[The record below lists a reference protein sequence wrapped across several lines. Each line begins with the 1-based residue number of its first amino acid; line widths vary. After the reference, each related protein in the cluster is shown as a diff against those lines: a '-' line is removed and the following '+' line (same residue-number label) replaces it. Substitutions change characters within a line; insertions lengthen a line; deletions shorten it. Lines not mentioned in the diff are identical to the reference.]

1 MLCGKRNLRMIT
13 SSVKL
18 ACWRWTFPINSWTS
32 RRLSISSSA
41 ISSGSGVK
49 NHQNNVDG
57 VGLSSVLFLSPS
69 NWPEPNAT
77 AAGIRTMSLLQHFSS
92 SPTSPFTS
100 VHFGSGAKNFP
111 QSLNNIIV
119 ANNIHW
125 HKIKPNRTD
134 DMTKLLETITA
145 NYGPV
150 RAVIFDRFYSEE
162 AFSFRIR
169 SICPDAMLI
178 LDMQD
183 VHSLRAMRQCVVEE
197 YEGTSANTTMTKEL
211 MQTVMEL
218 DPASSNGDS
227 GGVSK
232 QKMVQKM
239 KAYDTFLRELSSV
252 HRSDLVLVCSSVEMR
267 LLESWGIPN
276 WKLVHASFFCMD
288 EENIDANDVHDEN
301 NIIHTPTQQQSV
313 CATFFDERNDF
324 VTVGGFKHAPNVDSI
339 KILHREIWPRIRL
352 RLPNARLHI
361 YGAYPSRQI
370 LSMHDERSGFLV
382 HGRVDNLGKVLLQS
396 RVLLAPL
403 RFGAGCKGKIIDAWR
418 YECPV
423 VTTPVGSEGMTEDG
437 LDPSGD
443 MSHNRWGGLVAHD
456 TEEFVS
462 AAVQLYTQEDLW
474 QSCKEKG
481 KELLKMLFDGRV
493 NLPTV
498 ENSVRDCISDM
509 NRRREAD
516 IFGSI
521 LWRDTSRSTEY
532 FSRWIELKESL
543 SAEKEDENK
552 K

>member
-1 MLCGKRNLRMIT
+1 MIT
-13 SSVKL
+13 RSVKL
-18 ACWRWTFPINSWTS
+18 ACRRWACPINLTS
-32 RRLSISSSA
+32 RRLSISSA

-49 NHQNNVDG
+49 KNYLNNVD
-57 VGLSSVLFLSPS
+57 VGLSSVLFLSSS

-77 AAGIRTMSLLQHFSS
+77 AAGIRTMSLLQHLSS

-111 QSLNNIIV
+111 QSLLLG
-119 ANNIHW
+119 ATNIHW

-134 DMTKLLETITA
+134 DMTNLLETIA
-145 NYGPV
+145 DNYGPV
-150 RAVIFDRFYSEE
+150 RAVVFDRFYSEE

-169 SICPDAMLI
+169 TICPDAVLI

-183 VHSLRAMRQCVVEE
+183 VHSLRAGRQCVAEE
-197 YEGTSANTTMTKEL
+197 YEDTSATNTTMTKQL

-218 DPASSNGDS
+218 DPASFNSDS
-227 GGVSK
+227 GDVSK
-232 QKMVQKM
+232 RKM

-288 EENIDANDVHDEN
+288 EENIDANHDHDDN
-301 NIIHTPTQQQSV
+301 NIHTPTQQQSY
-313 CATFFDERNDF
+313 ATFDERTDF

-339 KILHREIWPRIRL
+339 KILHREIWPRIRI

-361 YGAYPSRQI
+361 YGAYPTHQI

-382 HGRVDNLGKVLLQS
+382 HGHVDNLGKVLLQS

-423 VTTPVGSEGMTEDG
+423 VTTPIGSEGMAEDG
-437 LDPSGD
+437 LDASGD
-443 MSHNRWGGLVAHD
+443 MSHNRWGGLVAYD
-456 TEEFVS
+456 TEKFVS
-462 AAVQLYTQEDLW
+462 AAVQLYTQKDLW

-481 KELLKMLFDGRV
+481 KELLNMFFDGRV

-498 ENSVRDCISDM
+498 ENSVRDCISDL

-521 LWRDTSRSTEY
+521 LWRDTQRSTEY

-543 SAEKEDENK
+543 SAEKQDEK
-552 K
+552 